1 MTILDPSLSQTLRDA
16 AGAPV
21 NVVDPQTQTEYVV
34 LRADVYERVK
44 PLLEPDDLSRDEKL
58 RLLAESG
65 LRAGWDSPEMDD
77 YDHYDAHRS

>member
-1 MTILDPSLSQTLRDA
+1 MTTLDPNLSQMLRDA

-34 LRADVYERVK
+34 LRADVFERVK
-44 PLLEPDDLSRDEKL
+44 SLLEADDLSSEEKL

-65 LRAGWDSPEMDD
+65 REAGWDAPEMDD
-77 YDHYDAHRS
+77 YDDYDAHRP